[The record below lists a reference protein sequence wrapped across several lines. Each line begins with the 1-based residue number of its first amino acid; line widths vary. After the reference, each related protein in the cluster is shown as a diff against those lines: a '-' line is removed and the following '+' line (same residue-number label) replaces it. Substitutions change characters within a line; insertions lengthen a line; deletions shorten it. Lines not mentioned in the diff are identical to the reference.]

1 MSTFHPLR
9 SGIVA
14 GLVSVFTFAII
25 HDLFISD
32 IWFSLPMM
40 LVAGGVCGLCI
51 AWTYSLSFETPSLSS
66 WLRYN
71 ALYVG
76 MFALIG
82 VVSVL
87 SFEPVATIPELM
99 VLNGPPD
106 HLIRQALPMTVI
118 STLVMAALISRIYAR
133 RWAHFAAI
141 LLTCTV
147 LVLLLGLNVS
157 VIGLVYIPGSQM
169 YLILELFGLILV
181 LNLVYVAAF
190 AGLEW
195 KRFFSP
201 GYKPVYPA

>member
-1 MSTFHPLR
+1 MSTIRSFR

-14 GLVSVFTFAII
+14 GLVSVLTFAII

-32 IWFSLPMM
+32 IWFSLPIM

-51 AWTYSLSFETPSLSS
+51 AWTYSLSFKTPSLSN

-71 ALYVG
+71 SLFVG

-87 SFEPVATIPELM
+87 SFEPAATIPELM
-99 VLNGPPD
+99 AINGPPD
-106 HLIRQALPMTVI
+106 HLIKQALPMTIV
-118 STLVMAALISRIYAR
+118 STIIMAAIIGRVYAR
-133 RWAHFAAI
+133 KWAHFAAI

-157 VIGLVYIPGSQM
+157 VIGLVYIPGSLI
-169 YLILELFGLILV
+169 YLVLELFGLILA

-201 GYKPVYPA
+201 GYQPVYPA